1 MIKFGILKSK
11 VENVLLESYKNDTFK
26 TEIQNFKKLVLE
38 NKNIN
43 KIFFLYDDLSS
54 DKGLNE
60 SVINDYIN
68 ECITIYENTINK
80 IKQSDIDNLKK
91 WVGNTKTENVYE
103 SIDNLFSTDILTIES
118 RINSKKLISESLKK
132 QPKKVQETVNVPLTS
147 MVNIANKTISTY
159 IQNLEESDRKELTDL
174 LTTSD
179 EELKTSYETIK
190 ENVISKLTQMKLNES
205 DSTTKETINETIS
218 KVSSEKYDKL
228 TYFKL
233 KSLNENL

>member
-68 ECITIYENTINK
+68 ECVTIYENTINK

-91 WVGNTKTENVYE
+91 WVGNTKAENIYE

>member
-91 WVGNTKTENVYE
+91 WVGNTKVENIYE

-179 EELKTSYETIK
+179 EELQTSYETIK

>member
-68 ECITIYENTINK
+68 ECVTIYENTINK

-91 WVGNTKTENVYE
+91 MGGQY
-103 SIDNLFSTDILTIES
+103 
-118 RINSKKLISESLKK
+118 
-132 QPKKVQETVNVPLTS
+132 
-147 MVNIANKTISTY
+147 
-159 IQNLEESDRKELTDL
+159 
-174 LTTSD
+174 
-179 EELKTSYETIK
+179 
-190 ENVISKLTQMKLNES
+190 
-205 DSTTKETINETIS
+205 
-218 KVSSEKYDKL
+218 
-228 TYFKL
+228 
-233 KSLNENL
+233 

>member
-11 VENVLLESYKNDTFK
+11 VENVLLESYNNDTFK

-91 WVGNTKTENVYE
+91 WVGNTKTENIYE

>member
-68 ECITIYENTINK
+68 ECVTIYENTINK

-91 WVGNTKTENVYE
+91 WVGNTKAENIYE

-179 EELKTSYETIK
+179 EELKTSYDTIK

>member
-91 WVGNTKTENVYE
+91 WVGNTKAENIYE

-179 EELKTSYETIK
+179 EELQTSYETIK

>member
-43 KIFFLYDDLSS
+43 KIFYLYDDLSS

-80 IKQSDIDNLKK
+80 IKQSDIDNIKK
-91 WVGNTKTENVYE
+91 WVGNTKAENIYE

-132 QPKKVQETVNVPLTS
+132 QPKKVQETVNVSLTS
-147 MVNIANKTISTY
+147 MVNIANKTINNY
-159 IQNLEESDRKELTDL
+159 IENLEENDKKELTTL
-174 LTTSD
+174 LSTSD

>member
-1 MIKFGILKSK
+1 MDS
-11 VENVLLESYKNDTFK
+11 LE
-26 TEIQNFKKLVLE
+26 
-38 NKNIN
+38 
-43 KIFFLYDDLSS
+43 
-54 DKGLNE
+54 
-60 SVINDYIN
+60 
-68 ECITIYENTINK
+68 
-80 IKQSDIDNLKK
+80 
-91 WVGNTKTENVYE
+91 TKTQSV
-103 SIDNLFSTDILTIES
+103 S
-118 RINSKKLISESLKK
+118 
-132 QPKKVQETVNVPLTS
+132 QPLRVG
-147 MVNIANKTISTY
+147 
-159 IQNLEESDRKELTDL
+159 ESDRKELTDL

>member
-11 VENVLLESYKNDTFK
+11 VENVLLESYKNNTFK

-43 KIFFLYDDLSS
+43 KIFYLYDDLSS

-91 WVGNTKTENVYE
+91 WVGNTKTENQYE
-103 SIDNLFSTDILTIES
+103 NIDNLFSTDILTIES

-132 QPKKVQETVNVPLTS
+132 QPKKEQEIVNVPLTS
-147 MVNIANKTISTY
+147 MVNIANKTISSY
-159 IQNLEESDRKELTDL
+159 IQNLDETDRKELTNL
-174 LTTSD
+174 LTTND

-190 ENVISKLTQMKLNES
+190 ENVISKLTEMKINES
-205 DSTTKETINETIS
+205 DVTTKETIVETIN
-218 KVSSEKYDKL
+218 KVTSEKYDKL
-228 TYFKL
+228 NYFKL
-233 KSLNENL
+233 KTLNENL

>member
-68 ECITIYENTINK
+68 ECVTIYENTINK

-91 WVGNTKTENVYE
+91 WVGNTKAENIYE

-179 EELKTSYETIK
+179 EELQTSYETIK

>member
-68 ECITIYENTINK
+68 ECVTIYENTINK

>member
-43 KIFFLYDDLSS
+43 KIFYLYDDLSS

-91 WVGNTKTENVYE
+91 WVGNTKTENLYE
-103 SIDNLFSTDILTIES
+103 NIDNLFSSDILTIES

-132 QPKKVQETVNVPLTS
+132 QPKKVQEIVNVPLTS
-147 MVNIANKTISTY
+147 MVNIANKTISSY
-159 IQNLEESDRKELTDL
+159 IENLDESDRKELTDL

>member
-43 KIFFLYDDLSS
+43 KIFYLYDDLSS

-91 WVGNTKTENVYE
+91 WVGNTKTENLYE
-103 SIDNLFSTDILTIES
+103 NIDNLFSSDILTIES

-132 QPKKVQETVNVPLTS
+132 QPKKVQEIVNVPLTS
-147 MVNIANKTISTY
+147 MVNIANKTISSY
-159 IQNLEESDRKELTDL
+159 IENLDESDRKELTDL

-233 KSLNENL
+233 KNLNENL

>member
-1 MIKFGILKSK
+1 
-11 VENVLLESYKNDTFK
+11 
-26 TEIQNFKKLVLE
+26 
-38 NKNIN
+38 
-43 KIFFLYDDLSS
+43 
-54 DKGLNE
+54 
-60 SVINDYIN
+60 
-68 ECITIYENTINK
+68 
-80 IKQSDIDNLKK
+80 
-91 WVGNTKTENVYE
+91 
-103 SIDNLFSTDILTIES
+103 
-118 RINSKKLISESLKK
+118 
-132 QPKKVQETVNVPLTS
+132 

>member
-43 KIFFLYDDLSS
+43 KMFYLYDDLSS

-80 IKQSDIDNLKK
+80 IKQSDIDNIKK
-91 WVGNTKTENVYE
+91 WVGNTKAENIYE

-132 QPKKVQETVNVPLTS
+132 QPKKVQETVNVSLTS
-147 MVNIANKTISTY
+147 MVNIANKTINNY
-159 IQNLEESDRKELTDL
+159 IENLEENDKKELTTL
-174 LTTSD
+174 LSTSD

>member
-68 ECITIYENTINK
+68 ECVTIYENTINK

-91 WVGNTKTENVYE
+91 WVGNTKAENIYG

-179 EELKTSYETIK
+179 EELKTSYDTIK

>member
-68 ECITIYENTINK
+68 ECVTIYENTINK

-179 EELKTSYETIK
+179 EELKTSYDTIK

>member
-91 WVGNTKTENVYE
+91 WVGNTKAENIYE

>member
-11 VENVLLESYKNDTFK
+11 VENVLLESYKNNTFK

-43 KIFFLYDDLSS
+43 KIFYLYDDLSS

-91 WVGNTKTENVYE
+91 WVGNTKTENQYE
-103 SIDNLFSTDILTIES
+103 NIDNLFSTDILTIES

-132 QPKKVQETVNVPLTS
+132 QPKKEQEIVNVPLTS
-147 MVNIANKTISTY
+147 MVNIANKTISSY
-159 IQNLEESDRKELTDL
+159 IQNLDETDRKELTNL
-174 LTTSD
+174 LTTND

-190 ENVISKLTQMKLNES
+190 ENVISKLTEMKINES
-205 DSTTKETINETIS
+205 DITTKETIVETIN
-218 KVSSEKYDKL
+218 KVTSEKYDKL
-228 TYFKL
+228 NYFKL
-233 KSLNENL
+233 KTLNENL

>member
-91 WVGNTKTENVYE
+91 WVGNTKVENIYE

>member
-68 ECITIYENTINK
+68 ECVTIYENTINK

-91 WVGNTKTENVYE
+91 WVGNTKAENIYG

-179 EELKTSYETIK
+179 EELKTSYET
-190 ENVISKLTQMKLNES
+190 V
-205 DSTTKETINETIS
+205 
-218 KVSSEKYDKL
+218 
-228 TYFKL
+228 
-233 KSLNENL
+233 

>member
-91 WVGNTKTENVYE
+91 WVGNTKTENIYE

>member
-91 WVGNTKTENVYE
+91 WVGNTKAENVYE

>member
-38 NKNIN
+38 NNNIN

-68 ECITIYENTINK
+68 ECVTIYENTINK

-91 WVGNTKTENVYE
+91 WVGNTKAENIYE

-179 EELKTSYETIK
+179 EELQTSYETIK

>member
-91 WVGNTKTENVYE
+91 WVGNTKAENIYE

-179 EELKTSYETIK
+179 EELKTSYDTIK

>member
-43 KIFFLYDDLSS
+43 KIFYLYDDLSS

-80 IKQSDIDNLKK
+80 IKQSDIDNIKK
-91 WVGNTKTENVYE
+91 WVGNTKTENIYE

>member
-103 SIDNLFSTDILTIES
+103 SIDNLFSTDILTIETK
-118 RINSKKLISESLKK
+118 INSKKLISESLKK

>member
-91 WVGNTKTENVYE
+91 WVGNTKVENIYE
-103 SIDNLFSTDILTIES
+103 SIDNLFSTNILTIES

-179 EELKTSYETIK
+179 EELQTSYETIK

>member
-91 WVGNTKTENVYE
+91 WVGNTKAENIYE
-103 SIDNLFSTDILTIES
+103 SIDNLFSTDILTIET

-179 EELKTSYETIK
+179 EELQTSYETIK

>member
-91 WVGNTKTENVYE
+91 WVGNTKAENVYE

-179 EELKTSYETIK
+179 EELQTSYETIK

>member
-43 KIFFLYDDLSS
+43 KIFYLYDDLSS

-80 IKQSDIDNLKK
+80 IKQSDIDNIKK
-91 WVGNTKTENVYE
+91 WVGNTKAENTYE
-103 SIDNLFSTDILTIES
+103 NIDNLFSTDILTIES
-118 RINSKKLISESLKK
+118 RINSKKIISESLKK
-132 QPKKVQETVNVPLTS
+132 QPKKVQETVNVSLTS
-147 MVNIANKTISTY
+147 MVNIANKTINNY
-159 IQNLEESDRKELTDL
+159 IENLEENDKKELTNL
-174 LTTSD
+174 LSTSD

-190 ENVISKLTQMKLNES
+190 ENVISKLTNMKSNES
-205 DSTTKETINETIS
+205 DSLTKETINETIN

-228 TYFKL
+228 NYFKL
-233 KSLNENL
+233 KNLNENL

>member
-91 WVGNTKTENVYE
+91 WVGNTKTENIYE

-174 LTTSD
+174 LTTND